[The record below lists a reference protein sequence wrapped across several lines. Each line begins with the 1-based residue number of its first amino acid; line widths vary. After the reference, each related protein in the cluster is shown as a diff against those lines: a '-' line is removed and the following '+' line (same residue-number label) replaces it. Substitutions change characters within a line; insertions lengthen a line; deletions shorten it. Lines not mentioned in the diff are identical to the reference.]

1 MWSCGEVR
9 VVLIGNGFCHST
21 SVTKPWTATF
31 WRWQPAVRP
40 AFGSMARSSHNLR
53 RRLLVICRCRWT
65 ANRRP
70 NLGST
75 ATGSGPVVRGGIA
88 KMLYATWNR
97 LRKQK
102 VSETPPLPLPRRDPP
117 VQETRWIWF
126 WDDQKKVMD
135 GYWTDGPP
143 LEPPGFRPNSYHSH
157 YELPPDWLFPRGR
170 RYSWW
175 DGRAR

>member
-1 MWSCGEVR
+1 
-9 VVLIGNGFCHST
+9 
-21 SVTKPWTATF
+21 
-31 WRWQPAVRP
+31 
-40 AFGSMARSSHNLR
+40 
-53 RRLLVICRCRWT
+53 
-65 ANRRP
+65 
-70 NLGST
+70 
-75 ATGSGPVVRGGIA
+75 
-88 KMLYATWNR
+88 MLYATWNR

-175 DGRAR
+175 GGRARLAGPKRRDTSELAERPRAISRFRISSTALLGSTRAIASAT